1 MFFTGILRHI
11 AGLFLSHL
19 AFFIGSNCTN
29 AFLYSFFASFY
40 IMLRTVLLLHILNK
54 YIKCFLCI
62 SVENFRILF
71 FKM

>member
-11 AGLFLSHL
+11 AGLFLSYL

-62 SVENFRILF
+62 SVEIFRILF